1 VKEFEPLIG
10 EWHGE
15 GEMPIEPPMKI
26 SEEAKIERLGVFIV
40 FSSVGQPAEMPDSVS
55 IIGGAP
61 DGEPQPMHYF
71 DSRGV
76 KRLYMMA
83 LEGST
88 WKIWRAPGEDWNG
101 PHGPGFNQR
110 FIGEV
115 SADGKTIEGR
125 WERGKGEPAMSG
137 RSTSR
142 SPTSASSAARC
153 CMCSQ
158 GTQVTRTSPAP
169 RPPWAAGRAR

>member
-1 VKEFEPLIG
+1 MKDFEPLIG

-15 GEMPIEPPMKI
+15 GAFPMEPPMKM
-26 SEEAKIERLGVFIV
+26 STEAKMERLGEFIV
-40 FSSVGQPAEMPDSVS
+40 FSSVGEPAELPDSIS

-61 DGEPQPMHYF
+61 EGEPQPMHYF

-76 KRLYMMA
+76 MRLFMTA

-110 FIGEV
+110 FIGEI
-115 SADGKTIEGR
+115 SADSKTIEGR
-125 WERGKGEPAMSG
+125 WERGLGD
-137 RSTSR
+137 
-142 SPTSASSAARC
+142 
-153 CMCSQ
+153 
-158 GTQVTRTSPAP
+158 
-169 RPPWAAGRAR
+169 AGDDWEIDFPMTYVRK

>member
-1 VKEFEPLIG
+1 MKEFEPLMG

-15 GEMPIEPPMKI
+15 GAFPSQPPMKI
-26 SEEAKIERLGVFIV
+26 SEEAKIERLGEFIV
-40 FSSVGQPAEMPDSVS
+40 FSAVAEPAEVPDSIS

-76 KRLYMMA
+76 KRLYMTS

-101 PHGPGFNQR
+101 PQGPGFNQR
-110 FIGEV
+110 FIGEF
-115 SADGKTIEGR
+115 SADHKTIDGR
-125 WERGKGEPAMSG
+125 WERGMGD
-137 RSTSR
+137 
-142 SPTSASSAARC
+142 
-153 CMCSQ
+153 
-158 GTQVTRTSPAP
+158 
-169 RPPWAAGRAR
+169 AGDDWEIDFPITYVRK